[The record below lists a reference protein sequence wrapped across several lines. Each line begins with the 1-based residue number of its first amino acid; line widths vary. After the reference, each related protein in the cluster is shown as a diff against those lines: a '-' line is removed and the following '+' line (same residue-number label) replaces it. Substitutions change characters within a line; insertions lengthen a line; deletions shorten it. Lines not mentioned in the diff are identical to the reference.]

1 MSGSI
6 KTTIFW
12 FNLKFSREVTTFCK
26 LRKEAA
32 GRCGRSLEF
41 TPHWPPTRHRVSL
54 CQPAPRARG
63 HLGGRLGPGQAS
75 WFGPALNLLPL
86 LRVQATEAEGAEGV
100 MAPEKHPGKRQER
113 KGAAES
119 PPQGHARLRHLQPGT
134 FWGASQRDSLQ
145 PAITFPTRAPGHKFA
160 LLSWA
165 HLLRVPQI
173 GVF

>member
-1 MSGSI
+1 MASCV
-6 KTTIFW
+6 
-12 FNLKFSREVTTFCK
+12 R
-26 LRKEAA
+26 
-32 GRCGRSLEF
+32 
-41 TPHWPPTRHRVSL
+41 
-54 CQPAPRARG
+54 PAPAVPLPAPSMPHPPLLLLLLAPIRIVGSVCDPVPEPAG

-134 FWGASQRDSLQ
+134 F
-145 PAITFPTRAPGHKFA
+145 
-160 LLSWA
+160 
-165 HLLRVPQI
+165 
-173 GVF
+173 